1 MYTALLA
8 KQPQQ
13 QQPPQDK
20 TAETIRVL
28 TEKINRLLESSGS
41 GSGSRGVQVEVE
53 ALAAAEVDRRTI
65 QATERMAPG
74 ILDGG
79 TMITTVGHVDLI
91 LNTAV

>member
-28 TEKINRLLESSGS
+28 TEKINRLKSSGNGS
-41 GSGSRGVQVEVE
+41 GSPGVQVEVE

-79 TMITTVGHVDLI
+79 TLITTVGHVDLI

>member
-28 TEKINRLLESSGS
+28 TEKINRLESSGN
-41 GSGSRGVQVEVE
+41 GSGSTGVQVEVE